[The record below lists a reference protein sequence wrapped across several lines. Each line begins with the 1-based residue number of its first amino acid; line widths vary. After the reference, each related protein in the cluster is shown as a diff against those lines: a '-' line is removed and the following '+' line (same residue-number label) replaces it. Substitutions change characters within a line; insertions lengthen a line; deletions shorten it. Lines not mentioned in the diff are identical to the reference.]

1 MKTIF
6 IIAKKEFLT
15 YFYTPIAYVIASVFY
30 IINGLLF
37 SYLIN
42 DTSSND
48 VYREGSVMQY
58 IFSNDFFWIILFIL
72 IPVITMRLI
81 AEEKKEGTL
90 ELILTFPVNDLQLI
104 LGKFFGAFLFYI
116 FLWLPTFIYVGL
128 LFWISPPDLGPIFSA
143 FLGVLLAGAMFISI
157 GLFFS
162 TLTKNQI
169 ISSMLCFGFILSLLI
184 ISAIE
189 YVLPPGNIRFLLQYI
204 NFVKHSHLLSIGGI
218 DTRNIVYFLS
228 FIFFFIFLSTM
239 SLEARKWS
247 K

>member
-104 LGKFFGAFLFYI
+104 LGR
-116 FLWLPTFIYVGL
+116 
-128 LFWISPPDLGPIFSA
+128 SA
-143 FLGVLLAGAMFISI
+143 FLD
-157 GLFFS
+157 
-162 TLTKNQI
+162 K
-169 ISSMLCFGFILSLLI
+169 
-184 ISAIE
+184 SA
-189 YVLPPGNIRFLLQYI
+189 
-204 NFVKHSHLLSIGGI
+204 
-218 DTRNIVYFLS
+218 
-228 FIFFFIFLSTM
+228 
-239 SLEARKWS
+239 
-247 K
+247 